1 MIGAH
6 KYKINLT
13 EMSQLNMGTGN
24 MRQVRRHQE
33 GRLTRSAVPAAPVAA
48 IAKTKAAPAVPQ
60 CPRCQRR
67 PVYQGPD
74 VKGPSYYCGLTCK
87 READSAG
94 WVNGVPTKQPPLPK
108 KQQGPVNTSFTR
120 CGNGARISANY
131 VTKKG
136 GVLTSTAGAVCGKW
150 DITTGKHYAVYEIL
164 KSKRG
169 RVLLGVCPE
178 YARLDGG
185 INMRAG
191 IAGHVSGRLC
201 QAPSGCTI
209 ELKDNPSN
217 PGGSLHP
224 VGWAGQQG
232 FGQGDTVGLLVDRSL
247 GTMTV
252 FKNGTRLGVAG
263 GIGGGKLFFGVGLS
277 NTDDSVRITCAEP
290 PE

>member
-24 MRQVRRHQE
+24 TRHVRRHQE

-209 ELKDNPSN
+209 ELKDNPSTLADHCIQL
-217 PGGSLHP
+217 GGQASKALDKETQS
-224 VGWAGQQG
+224 VCWWIGR
-232 FGQGDTVGLLVDRSL
+232 LVR
-247 GTMTV
+247 
-252 FKNGTRLGVAG
+252 
-263 GIGGGKLFFGVGLS
+263 
-277 NTDDSVRITCAEP
+277 
-290 PE
+290 